1 MFSSSPEELQRSS
14 ERVIGI
20 GYYLLKTICVARET
34 LGICFALAR
43 APTFSVRRSDE
54 GRLLNCSAGAEKCL
68 SILFHPSLS
77 TPSRNSDPQMGFP
90 IGSGVIAIS
99 IEQKFHRHVGSDL
112 IWL

>member
-20 GYYLLKTICVARET
+20 GYYLKRCASRVRLWGFVLLLLVLQHSPFVVAMKAA
-34 LGICFALAR
+34 FSSALPAR
-43 APTFSVRRSDE
+43 RNAFLS
-54 GRLLNCSAGAEKCL
+54 CS
-68 SILFHPSLS
+68 IHLS